1 MYYSSAQQTFI
12 VYHVSGIVQGSVKMV
27 NSISLLLEIVI
38 HLLHEKHYAIDV
50 KNIHREKDMVLT
62 PKELT
67 VY

>member
-27 NSISLLLEIVI
+27 NNISLLLEIVI
-38 HLLHEKHYAIDV
+38 YLLHGTHYATDV

-62 PKELT
+62 LKEFT